1 MAAKKAHTDKPGK
14 GGNQPSYAISEE
26 RLKRFKKA
34 FEARWLKEKYRK
46 TH

>member
-1 MAAKKAHTDKPGK
+1 MVVRKRDTDKPGRAE
-14 GGNQPSYAISEE
+14 NQPSYAISEE

-34 FEARWLKEKYRK
+34 FEARWLKERYRK